1 MKTIFLDRD
10 GVINKNLD
18 NDYVKSWAEFE
29 FLANAKRAISRLT
42 QNGYEIIVITNQ
54 AGVNKNLV
62 SADMVEEIHCRMI
75 DEISAAGGII
85 KKIYYCPH
93 RQDENCECRKPKPG
107 MLLQASQDY
116 DIELDKAYLVGDSM
130 RDIEA
135 GASVGCKTILVVTG
149 HGAKQISQRTTWKIQ
164 PDYIVEDLSSAV
176 DIIIN
181 KSLRGQHD

>member
-1 MKTIFLDRD
+1 MKVIFLDRD

-29 FLANAKRAISRLT
+29 FLADSKRAISRLT

-62 SADMVEEIHCRMI
+62 SSDIVAEIHRKMA
-75 DEISAAGGII
+75 DEISSAGGNI
-85 KKIYYCPH
+85 KAIYSCPH

-107 MLLQASQDY
+107 MLLQASRDY
-116 DIELDKAYLVGDSM
+116 DIELGKAYLVGDSM

-135 GASVGCKTILVVTG
+135 GDSVGCKTILVMTG
-149 HGAKQISQRTTWKIQ
+149 HGAKEISQREMWNRQ
-164 PDYIVEDLSSAV
+164 PDYIAEDLSSAV
-176 DIIIN
+176 DIILN
-181 KSLRGQHD
+181 KSLRGCHD